1 MKWRRLCIVMAA
13 LIGEGKA
20 DPLESRCVEHTSR
33 TWGVPVEL
41 LQAIHEVEAGK
52 PGVKH
57 RNSNGSVDL
66 GSMQHNSRTAMALQK
81 KFGVDPEM
89 LLWSE
94 CYAVY
99 VSGWELASSAYQHQD
114 WRLAIAAYNAGDT
127 AVQRAVKGHGG
138 IPKDIDEL
146 NLPRSTKFEYV
157 PRVMEAWA
165 RYLSLKPQ

>member
-1 MKWRRLCIVMAA
+1 MKWRRLWIVMAA

-20 DPLESRCVEHTSR
+20 DPLERRCVEHTSR

-41 LQAIHEVEAGK
+41 LQAIHEIEAGK

-57 RNSNGSVDL
+57 RNPNGSVDL

-127 AVQRAVKGHGG
+127 AVLRAVKGHGG
-138 IPKDIDEL
+138 IPKDISDL
-146 NLPRSTKFEYV
+146 NLPHSTKFEYV

-165 RYLSLKPQ
+165 RYLSSKPQ

>member
-1 MKWRRLCIVMAA
+1 MKWQKLCIVMAA
-13 LIGEGKA
+13 LIGEGRA
-20 DPLESRCVEHTSR
+20 GPLEHSCVEHTSR
-33 TWGVPVEL
+33 TWGVPAEL
-41 LQAIHEVEAGK
+41 LQAIHEIEAGK

-57 RNSNGSVDL
+57 RNPNGSVDL
-66 GSMQHNSRTAMALQK
+66 GSMQHNSRTAIALQK

-127 AVQRAVKGHGG
+127 AVHRAVKGHGG
-138 IPKDIDEL
+138 IPKDISDL
-146 NLPRSTKFEYV
+146 NLPHHTKFEYV
-157 PRVMEAWA
+157 PKVMEAWA
-165 RYLSLKPQ
+165 RYLSLNAQ

>member
-20 DPLESRCVEHTSR
+20 DPLESRCVEHTST

-57 RNSNGSVDL
+57 RNPNGSVDL

-127 AVQRAVKGHGG
+127 AVERAVKGHGG
-138 IPKDIDEL
+138 IPKDISDL
-146 NLPRSTKFEYV
+146 NLPHSTKFEYV

-165 RYLSLKPQ
+165 RYLRSKPQ